1 LPLLKLSMEE
11 FKDHTSYKPVDNS
24 NRPSPYMPLIYSML
38 IALGIVLGMTLSYV
52 TVGKKSTFSHS
63 KYDKIEDVMSFIKL
77 KYVDTVNTEQLTET
91 TIEKMLSTLDPHS
104 VYIPKKDLEQTNESL
119 EGNFEGIGIEFYIV
133 QDTLT
138 VVSAISGG
146 PSELVGIHAGDK
158 IIKIEDTIVAG
169 KKIKNEDVVHKLRGV
184 GGTIV
189 HVSILRSGSDKLK
202 DFTITRGKIPLYSI
216 DAAYMVDAKTG
227 YIKIN
232 RFSATTHREF
242 KHKLIE
248 LKNEGMKSLIIDLR
262 GNPGGYLDAATQIAD
277 ELLDD
282 NKMIVFTKG
291 KSVPKAEYKANIPG
305 EFENGKLTILID
317 QGSASAAEILS
328 GAIQDWDRGTII
340 GRTSFGKGL
349 VQEQYELPD
358 GSALRLTVARYYT
371 PSGRCIQRSYDKGTQ
386 AYYDEVYDRASKG
399 EFMHEDSS
407 MIRDTTVY
415 RTSKGRIVYGGGGIR
430 PDIFVPLDTTE
441 NFEYL
446 YKVRGFIREF
456 VYKQYSEQPGMLDS
470 YKSLAD
476 FSANYHVPESMTIAF
491 KDMLKEQKFTVDEQ
505 KYAKLQNKIN
515 EEIKAYLAQQK
526 WQTDGFYYIINQD
539 DKVVEK
545 ALEVIRAK

>member
-1 LPLLKLSMEE
+1 LPLLKLYMEDL
-11 FKDHTSYKPVDNS
+11 KDYNSYRPGDKKPAG
-24 NRPSPYMPLIYSML
+24 SPYMPLLYTML
-38 IALGIVLGMTLSYV
+38 IAFGILLGMTLAHITSDKKGPLSY
-52 TVGKKSTFSHS
+52 GKYNKL
-63 KYDKIEDVMSFIKL
+63 EDVMSFIKL
-77 KYVDTVNTEQLTET
+77 KYVDTVNTDQLTET
-91 TIEKMLSTLDPHS
+91 AIEKMLASLDPHS

-119 EGNFEGIGIEFYIV
+119 DGNFEGIGVEFYIV
-133 QDTLT
+133 QDTIT

-184 GGTIV
+184 GGTKV
-189 HVSILRSGSDKLK
+189 HVSILRSGSPELK
-202 DFTITRGKIPLYSI
+202 KFTIIRDKIPLYSI
-216 DAAYMVDAKTG
+216 DAGYMIDATTG

-232 RFSATTHREF
+232 RFSATTHKEF
-242 KHKLIE
+242 KHKLKE
-248 LKNEGMKSLIIDLR
+248 LKDQGLKSLIIDLR
-262 GNPGGYLDAATQIAD
+262 DNPGGYLDAATQIAD

-282 NKMIVFTKG
+282 NKLIVFTKG
-291 KSVPKAEYKANIPG
+291 KSVSKVEYKANIPG
-305 EFENGKLTILID
+305 EFENGKLCILIN

-328 GAIQDWDRGTII
+328 GAVQDWDRGTII

-371 PSGRCIQRSYDKGTQ
+371 PSGRCIQRSYDKGSE
-386 AYYDEVYDRASKG
+386 AYYNEVYDRLSKG

-430 PDIFVPLDTTE
+430 PDVFVPLDTTE
-441 NFEYL
+441 DYDYL
-446 YKVRGFIREF
+446 YKVRIFIREF
-456 VYKQYSEQPGMLDS
+456 VYKQYSAQPDMLNG

-476 FSANYHVPESMTIAF
+476 FGTHYTVPATMSAAF
-491 KDMLKEQKFTVDEQ
+491 KDMLKDDKFVIDE
-505 KYAKLQNKIN
+505 KRYAKVENKIN
-515 EEIKAYLAQQK
+515 QEIKAYLAEQK
-526 WQTDGFYYIINQD
+526 WRTDGFYYILNED
-539 DKVVEK
+539 DKVVGK
-545 ALEVIRAK
+545 ALQVIAKK